1 MAKFFSVLFDVVGS
15 ILLSVVLV
23 VVFFNPVSFL
33 IWSFVAPRRAAA
45 IVSDTQDDGK
55 FIQFMAK
62 LHKPLIYLYPMRVKK
77 YFMLALGM
85 KNYSAKAQVKAFRDL
100 SETDTPE
107 KAVKI
112 VAQMSDL
119 GASKLWD
126 DNMVRNR
133 SYNHIITYAVA
144 ESGKPLT
151 VRQLRDLFAREDY
164 SNFAV
169 YARNHTL
176 GKATL
181 ELLIER
187 MKQKSEDKESFEQL
201 QEVLF
206 SQIEKNGLPANLV
219 EKAVKACG
227 QNQLAITKAF
237 EVFRQKT
244 LVLSRDNKAFSELV
258 KYKKLAPSVEA
269 LMNRDQYN
277 SYLEAGNH
285 LSDEAIREFIAREN
299 MAICELIFK
308 NEKLSPVAVLM
319 AEANPK
325 FTLNP
330 SAGIS
335 LISKY

>member
-1 MAKFFSVLFDVVGS
+1 M
-15 ILLSVVLV
+15 V
-23 VVFFNPVSFL
+23 VVFYNPVSFL
-33 IWSFVAPRRAAA
+33 VWSFIAPRKAAA
-45 IVSDTQDDGK
+45 IMVITKDDDSK
-55 FIQFMAK
+55 VMRFLSN
-62 LHKPLIYLYPMRVKK
+62 LHKPLTHLYPLFIRKH
-77 YFMLALGM
+77 FMKALGM
-85 KNYSAKAQVKAFRDL
+85 RNYSANAQVKAFRDL

-151 VRQLRDLFAREDY
+151 VRQLKELFAREDY
-164 SNFAV
+164 SNFAG
-169 YARNHTL
+169 YAKNHTL
-176 GKATL
+176 SKASL

-206 SQIEKNGLPANLV
+206 SQIEKNGLPADLV

-244 LVLSRDNKAFSELV
+244 VVLSRDYKAFSELV

-269 LMNRDQYN
+269 LMDREQYN

-308 NEKLSPVAVLM
+308 NEKLSAVAVLM

-325 FTLNP
+325 FALKLP
-330 SAGIS
+330 AGIG
-335 LISKY
+335 LISKC

>member
-1 MAKFFSVLFDVVGS
+1 MAKIFQFLGS
-15 ILLSVVLV
+15 LLEGLLMIVI
-23 VVFFNPVSFL
+23 FYNPVSFVL
-33 IWSFVAPRRAAA
+33 WSVVAPRKAAA
-45 IVSDTQDDGK
+45 IMVTKDDDSK
-55 FIQFMAK
+55 VMRFLSN
-62 LHKPLIYLYPMRVKK
+62 LHKPLTHLYPIYIRKH
-77 YFMLALGM
+77 FMKALGM

-206 SQIEKNGLPANLV
+206 SQIEKNGLPADLV

-244 LVLSRDNKAFSELV
+244 VILSRQKEAFVPLIQYE
-258 KYKKLAPSVEA
+258 KLYPSVEA
-269 LMNRDQYN
+269 MLSVEQYKL
-277 SYLEAGNH
+277 YLEMGRH
-285 LSDEAIREFIAREN
+285 LSDEAIREFISREN
-299 MAICELIFK
+299 IFMCELIFK

-319 AEANPK
+319 AKGNPK
-325 FTLNP
+325 FTLIAP
-330 SAGIS
+330 AKATVI
-335 LISKY
+335 